1 MRLLASITLCAA
13 VRALAPLPRNAR
25 TQLQPRPAPAL
36 SNRRCRASVWTH
48 GAFSHARRGG
58 PRPRAG
64 VVLRSSPDGSDG
76 PRRRRTGGIL
86 RSSPD
91 DVDDE
96 VVTGASDADF
106 GGAVINAV
114 TAVLGVAVAISTV
127 CNLAG
132 YGFMQTDEGLYFG
145 TIQKTRMRYQL
156 DQEAGRAR

>member
-13 VRALAPLPRNAR
+13 VHALAPITIKSW

-36 SNRRCRASVWTH
+36 TNRRCRASVWTL
-48 GAFSHARRGG
+48 GAFSHAWRGG
-58 PRPRAG
+58 PKPRARG
-64 VVLRSSPDGSDG
+64 VLWSSPDGSDG
-76 PRRRRTGGIL
+76 PRRRTGGIL

-91 DVDDE
+91 DVDHE
-96 VVTGASDADF
+96 VVASEADF

-145 TIQKTRMRYQL
+145 TIQQTRMRYQL

>member
-1 MRLLASITLCAA
+1 MRLLASITLCSA
-13 VRALAPLPRNAR
+13 VHALAPITSNAR
-25 TQLQPRPAPAL
+25 TQLQPRHAL
-36 SNRRCRASVWTH
+36 GSRRYLSSLQTTH
-48 GAFSHARRGG
+48 GANSLQARRGG
-58 PRPRAG
+58 PRRRARG
-64 VVLRSSPDGSDG
+64 V
-76 PRRRRTGGIL
+76 L

-96 VVTGASDADF
+96 VVASEADF

-145 TIQKTRMRYQL
+145 TIQQTRMRYQL